1 MHLFFGVCI
10 GTYLNIRDGN
20 WLDAISDLSWW
31 VMMAGIGV
39 LALKGTPVVIY
50 VGIAIMVIATFLKG
64 KGIGRITGLFGA
76 VYNGVTGYL
85 GDILS
90 YSRLM
95 ALMLA
100 GSVIASVF
108 NQLGALGGIVLFIIV
123 ALIGHFLNFALNLI
137 GCFVHT
143 LRLQFLEFF
152 GKWYRDGGKAF
163 RPLKIQTK
171 YVDIKEE

>member
-1 MHLFFGVCI
+1 MGKGPI
-10 GTYLNIRDGN
+10 
-20 WLDAISDLSWW
+20 
-31 VMMAGIGV
+31 V
-39 LALKGTPVVIY
+39 LY
-50 VGIAIMVIATFLKG
+50 VGVGMMVLGTFLTN
-64 KGIGRITGLFGA
+64 KGIGKITGLFGA
-76 VYNGVTGYL
+76 VFNGATGYL
-85 GDILS
+85 GDFLS

-108 NQLGALGGIVLFIIV
+108 NQLASLGNANGMTVVGTILFVIVFF
-123 ALIGHFLNFALNLI
+123 IGHALNFALNLI

-152 GKWYRDGGKAF
+152 GKWYRDGGKPF
-163 RPLKIQTK
+163 RPLNIQTK